1 MRKITALAML
11 AGPML
16 AARMTRDSEIDQSMR
31 RDMQFTVR
39 AEAIDEEARTVEL
52 SFSSEEPYERWW
64 GTEILDHADTA
75 IRLGRLNGG
84 GALLMD
90 HNSRDQVGVVE
101 RAWIS
106 GKKGR
111 ATVRFGRSARAQE
124 VFQDVQ
130 DGIRKLVSV
139 GYRIVEMV
147 LAQRDGDNA
156 TYRVTDWEPYEI
168 SLVSIPADTTVGVG
182 REGETPAF
190 DPRTLIQEENE
201 MLIGT
206 RNAGGGAAAPVVTT
220 TTGAA
225 ATTAQPVT
233 NEQRSTTPAQ
243 PATVDVNAIINAE
256 RDRSNT
262 IRAMAARLNCRDLGE
277 TAVGDGRSV
286 EQFVRDFE
294 AQAGNATTI
303 RTAETPA
310 IGMSENEVRRFSFTR
325 LMNAMANPTDT
336 QAQRAAGFEME
347 CSAAAIQRGHASAKA
362 GALRIPLDVLRA
374 DINGEARD
382 LSVGTATAGGHTV
395 ATDLLSGSFIE
406 LLRNRMA
413 LTGLGVRILGDLN
426 GNIAIPRQTG
436 GATAYWVGEG
446 AAPTESQQAFDQI
459 ALTPKTVAAFTD
471 MTRQLLMQS
480 SIDVEAFVRLDLATS
495 LALAIDLAG
504 ISGTGTANMPRG
516 LLNTAGIGSVVGG
529 ANGAAPSWANIVGL
543 ETAVANVNADV
554 GSMGY
559 LTNTKV
565 RGKLKLTQKFDGT
578 NGDPVWER
586 GNEMNGY
593 NATVS
598 NQIPSN
604 LVKGTS
610 GAVCSA
616 IIFGNW
622 ADMLIGMWGGLDV
635 LVNPY
640 ILSGTGSV
648 RIETFQSTD
657 VAIRHAESFAAMV
670 DALTA

>member
-1 MRKITALAML
+1 MNKVALALL
-11 AGPML
+11 AGTMMAGPQM
-16 AARMTRDSEIDQSMR
+16 RDSEPDQTLR
-31 RDMQFTVR
+31 RDMQFTLR
-39 AEAIDEEARTVEL
+39 AEAIDVEARTVEL

-106 GKKGR
+106 GRKGR

-182 REGETPAF
+182 REGEPPAF
-190 DPRTLIQEENE
+190 DPRSLVQEEDDDMNF
-201 MLIGT
+201 GT
-206 RNAGGGAAAPVVTT
+206 RNAGGGAAAPAAV
-220 TTGAA
+220 AA
-225 ATTAQPVT
+225 APAAPAVT
-233 NEQRSTTPAQ
+233 EQRSAVPAQ
-243 PATVDVNAIINAE
+243 PAAPAVDIAAIAAAE
-256 RDRSNT
+256 RDRSNH
-262 IRAMAARLNCRDLGE
+262 IRAMAARLNCRELGE
-277 TAVGDGRSV
+277 TAVNDGRSID
-286 EQFVRDFE
+286 QFIRDFE

-303 RTAETPA
+303 RTAETPL
-310 IGMSENEVRRFSFTR
+310 IGMGENDVRSFSFVR
-325 LMNAMANPTDT
+325 LMNALANPTDA
-336 QAQRAAGFEME
+336 QAQRAAGFELE
-347 CSAAAIQRGHASAKA
+347 CSAAALQRGHASAKA

-382 LSVGTATAGGHTV
+382 LNVGTATAGGHTV
-395 ATDLLSGSFIE
+395 ATDLLAGSFIE
-406 LLRNRMA
+406 LLRNAMA

-426 GNIAIPRQTG
+426 GNLAIPRQTG

-446 AAPTESQQAFDQI
+446 ASPTESQQAFDQV
-459 ALTPKTVAAFTD
+459 ALSPKTVAAFTD

-480 SIDVEAFVRLDLATS
+480 SIDVESFVRQDIALSIALALDLA
-495 LALAIDLAG
+495 G
-504 ISGTGTANMPRG
+504 VNGSGSANQPRG
-516 LLNTAGIGSVVGG
+516 LLNTTGIGSVIGG
-529 ANGAAPSWANIVGL
+529 ANGAAPTWEHVVKL
-543 ETAVANVNADV
+543 ETAVANANAEL
-554 GSMGY
+554 GSLGY

-565 RGKLKLTQKFDGT
+565 RGKLKLTQKFAGT

-593 NATVS
+593 RAAVS
-598 NQIPSN
+598 NQVPSN
-604 LVKGTS
+604 LTKGTS
-610 GAVCSA
+610 TNCSP
-616 IIFGNW
+616 IIYGNW

-648 RIETFQSTD
+648 RIEAFQSAD
-657 VAIRHAESFAAMV
+657 IAVRHAESFAVMG
-670 DALTA
+670 DALTD

>member
-1 MRKITALAML
+1 MMSKFAPALL
-11 AGPML
+11 AGTMMRAPLM
-16 AARMTRDSEIDQSMR
+16 RDSEVDQSLR

-39 AEAIDEEARTVEL
+39 AEAYDEEARTVEL

-75 IRLGRLNGG
+75 VRLGRLNNG

-101 RAWIS
+101 RAWIT

-111 ATVRFGRSARAQE
+111 AIVRFGRSARAQE
-124 VFQDVQ
+124 VFQDVI

-147 LAQRDGDNA
+147 LAHRDGDNA

-182 REGETPAF
+182 REGDAAPF
-190 DPRTLIQEENE
+190 DPRTLVQEEDD
-201 MLIGT
+201 MT
-206 RNAGGGAAAPVVTT
+206 FAARNAGGGAAAPAVVATPP
-220 TTGAA
+220 AA
-225 ATTAQPVT
+225 APAAGV
-233 NEQRSTTPAQ
+233 EQRSAAAPAA
-243 PATVDVNAIINAE
+243 PVDHTAIINAE
-256 RDRSNT
+256 RERSAT
-262 IRAMAARLNCRDLGE
+262 IRVMGARLNCGDLSE
-277 TAVGDGRSV
+277 AAVRDGRSV
-286 EQFVRDFE
+286 EQFIRDYE

-310 IGMSENEVRRFSFTR
+310 IGMSERDVRRFSFVR

-336 QAQRAAGFEME
+336 EAQRAAGFEME
-347 CSAAAIQRGHASAKA
+347 CSAAALQRGHASAKA
-362 GALRIPLDVLRA
+362 GSLRIPLDVLRS
-374 DINGEARD
+374 DINGEQRD
-382 LSVGTATAGGHTV
+382 LNVTTATAGGNTV
-395 ATDLLSGSFIE
+395 ATDLLGGSFIE
-406 LLRNRMA
+406 LLRNAMA

-446 AAPTESQQAFDQI
+446 NAPTESQQAFDQV

-471 MTRQLLMQS
+471 MTRQLLLQS
-480 SIDVEAFVRLDLATS
+480 SIDVESFVRMDLAVS
-495 LALAIDLAG
+495 LALALDLAG
-504 ISGTGTANMPRG
+504 VSGSGSSNQPRG
-516 LLNTAGIGSVVGG
+516 ILNTSGIGSVQGG
-529 ANGAAPSWANIVGL
+529 TNGAAPDWTHIVGL
-543 ETAVANVNADV
+543 ETAVANANAAL
-554 GSMGY
+554 GSLGY

-565 RGKLKLTQKFDGT
+565 RGKLKLTQKFSGT
-578 NGDPVWER
+578 NGDPVWEK

-593 NATVS
+593 AAAVS
-598 NQIPSN
+598 NQLPSN
-604 LVKGTS
+604 LTKGTAA
-610 GAVCSA
+610 GVCSA

-635 LVNPY
+635 LVNPF

-648 RIETFQSTD
+648 RIEAFQSAD
-657 VAIRHAESFAAMV
+657 IAVRHAESFAAMV

>member
-1 MRKITALAML
+1 MSKTALALL
-11 AGPML
+11 AGTMMAGPL
-16 AARMTRDSEIDQSMR
+16 LRDSEPDQTLR

-182 REGETPAF
+182 REGEPAAF
-190 DPRTLIQEENE
+190 DPRSLVQEEDE
-201 MLIGT
+201 MNFGT
-206 RNAGGGAAAPVVTT
+206 RNAGGGAAAPAAVVTAP
-220 TTGAA
+220 AA
-225 ATTAQPVT
+225 PAAV
-233 NEQRSTTPAQ
+233 EQRSVAAQ
-243 PATVDVNAIINAE
+243 PAAPVVDVAAIAAAE
-256 RDRSNT
+256 RDRSNH

-277 TAVGDGRSV
+277 TAVNDGRSV

-294 AQAGNATTI
+294 AQASNATTI
-303 RTAETPA
+303 RTAETPV
-310 IGMSENEVRRFSFTR
+310 IGMSENDVRSFSFVR
-325 LMNAMANPTDT
+325 LMNALANPTDA

-347 CSAAAIQRGHASAKA
+347 CSAAALQRGHASAKA

-382 LSVGTATAGGHTV
+382 LTVGTATAGGHTV
-395 ATDLLSGSFIE
+395 ATNLLAGSFIE
-406 LLRNRMA
+406 LLRNAMA

-426 GNIAIPRQTG
+426 GNLAIPRQTG
-436 GATAYWVGEG
+436 GATAYWVNEG
-446 AAPTESQQAFDQI
+446 GAPTESQQAFDQV

-471 MTRQLLMQS
+471 MTRQLLLQS
-480 SIDVEAFVRLDLATS
+480 SIDVEDFVRRDLAISIALALDLA
-495 LALAIDLAG
+495 G
-504 ISGTGTANMPRG
+504 VSGSGSANMPRG
-516 LLNTAGIGSVVGG
+516 ILNTTGIGSVIGG
-529 ANGAAPSWANIVGL
+529 ANGAAPTWEHVVKL
-543 ETAVANVNADV
+543 ETAVANANAEL
-554 GSMGY
+554 GNLGY

-565 RGKLKLTQKFDGT
+565 RGKLKLTQKFTGT

-586 GNEMNGY
+586 GNEVNGY
-593 NATVS
+593 RGVVS
-598 NQIPSN
+598 NQVPSN
-604 LVKGTS
+604 LTKGSATN
-610 GAVCSA
+610 CSPL
-616 IIFGNW
+616 IYGNW

-648 RIETFQSTD
+648 RIEAFQSAD
-657 VAIRHAESFAAMV
+657 IAVRHAESFAVMA
-670 DALTA
+670 DALTD

>member
-1 MRKITALAML
+1 MSKTALALL
-11 AGPML
+11 AGTMMAVPL
-16 AARMTRDSEIDQSMR
+16 IRDSEPDQTLR
-31 RDMQFTVR
+31 RDMQFTLR
-39 AEAIDEEARTVEL
+39 AEAIDVEARTVEL

-182 REGETPAF
+182 REGEPPAF
-190 DPRTLIQEENE
+190 DPRSLVQEEEE
-201 MLIGT
+201 MNFGT
-206 RNAGGGAAAPVVTT
+206 RNAGGGAAAP
-220 TTGAA
+220 AA
-225 ATTAQPVT
+225 PVAAPPATT
-233 NEQRSTTPAQ
+233 EQRSVPAQ
-243 PATVDVNAIINAE
+243 PAAPALDAVAIAVAE
-256 RDRSNT
+256 RDRSNH
-262 IRAMAARLNCRDLGE
+262 IRAMAARLNCRELGE
-277 TAVGDGRSV
+277 TAVNDGRSV

-294 AQAGNATTI
+294 AQAGNATTV

-310 IGMSENEVRRFSFTR
+310 IGMSERDVRNFSFLR
-325 LMNAMANPTDT
+325 LMNAMANPTNGE
-336 QAQRAAGFEME
+336 AQRSAGFEME
-347 CSAAAIQRGHASAKA
+347 CSAAALQRGHASARQ
-362 GALRIPLDVLRA
+362 GSLRIPLDVLRA
-374 DINGEARD
+374 DVHGEARD
-382 LSVGTATAGGHTV
+382 LNIGTATAGGHTV

-406 LLRNRMA
+406 LLRNAMA

-436 GATAYWVGEG
+436 GATAYWVSEG
-446 AAPTESQQAFDQI
+446 AAPTESQQAFDQV

-471 MTRQLLMQS
+471 VTRQLLIQS
-480 SIDVEAFVRLDLATS
+480 SIDVEALMRLDLATS
-495 LALAIDLAG
+495 IALAIDMAG
-504 ISGTGTANMPRG
+504 VNGSGTGGVPRG
-516 LLNTAGIGSVVGG
+516 LLNTSGIGSVVGG
-529 ANGAAPSWANIVGL
+529 VNGAAPDWADIVGL
-543 ETAVANVNADV
+543 ETKVANVNAAQ
-554 GSMGY
+554 GNMGY

-565 RGKLKLTQKFDGT
+565 RGKLKLTQRFDGT

-593 NATVS
+593 PAAVS

-604 LVKGTS
+604 LTKGTATES
-610 GAVCSA
+610 CSA

-622 ADMLIGMWGGLDV
+622 ADMIIGMWGGLDV

-648 RIETFQSTD
+648 RIETFQSAD
-657 VAIRHAESFAAMV
+657 VAVRHAESFAAMV

>member
-1 MRKITALAML
+1 MSKTALALL
-11 AGPML
+11 AGTMMAGPL
-16 AARMTRDSEIDQSMR
+16 LRDSEPDQTLR
-31 RDMQFTVR
+31 RDMQFTLR

-182 REGETPAF
+182 REGEPLAF
-190 DPRTLIQEENE
+190 DPRSLVQEEEDMNF
-201 MLIGT
+201 GT
-206 RNAGGGAAAPVVTT
+206 RNAGGGSAAPAPVV
-220 TTGAA
+220 AA
-225 ATTAQPVT
+225 PPAVAV
-233 NEQRSTTPAQ
+233 EQRSNGLAQ
-243 PATVDVNAIINAE
+243 PAPPALDAAAIAAAE
-256 RDRSNT
+256 RDRSNH
-262 IRAMAARLNCRDLGE
+262 IRAMAARLSCRELGE
-277 TAVGDGRSV
+277 TAVNDGRSV

-303 RTAETPA
+303 RTAETPI
-310 IGMSENEVRRFSFTR
+310 IGMTENDVRSFSFVR
-325 LMNAMANPTDT
+325 LLNALANPTDA
-336 QAQRAAGFEME
+336 QAQRSAGFELE
-347 CSAAAIQRGHASAKA
+347 CSAAALQRGNASAKA

-374 DINGEARD
+374 DIFGETRD
-382 LSVGTATAGGHTV
+382 LNVGTATAGGNTV
-395 ATDLLSGSFIE
+395 ATNLLAGSFIE
-406 LLRNRMA
+406 LLRNAMA

-426 GNIAIPRQTG
+426 GNLAIPRQTG
-436 GATAYWVGEG
+436 GATSYWVGEG
-446 AAPTESQQAFDQI
+446 SAPTESQQAFDQV
-459 ALTPKTVAAFTD
+459 ALSPKTVAAFTD
-471 MTRQLLMQS
+471 MTRQLLLQS
-480 SIDVEAFVRLDLATS
+480 SIDVEDFVRRDLALS
-495 LALAIDLAG
+495 IALELDRAG
-504 ISGTGTANMPRG
+504 INGSGSANMPRG
-516 LLNTAGIGSVVGG
+516 LLNTTGIGSVIGG
-529 ANGAAPSWANIVGL
+529 ANGAAPTWEHIVKL
-543 ETAVANVNADV
+543 ETAVAAANAEL
-554 GSMGY
+554 GNLGY

-565 RGKLKLTQKFDGT
+565 RGKLKLTQKFAGT

-586 GNEMNGY
+586 GNEVNGY
-593 NATVS
+593 RGVVS
-598 NQIPSN
+598 NQVPSD
-604 LVKGTS
+604 LTKGTS
-610 GAVCSA
+610 AGVCSP
-616 IIFGNW
+616 IIYGNF

-648 RIETFQSTD
+648 RIEAFQSAD
-657 VAIRHAESFAAMV
+657 IAVRHPESFAVMA
-670 DALTA
+670 DALPA

>member
-1 MRKITALAML
+1 MKNLAPALL
-11 AGPML
+11 AGTML
-16 AARMTRDSEIDQSMR
+16 YAHSTRDSEVDHSLR

-39 AEAIDEEARTVEL
+39 ADAVDEEARTVEL

-64 GTEILDHADTA
+64 GIEVLEHATSA
-75 IRLGRLNGG
+75 VRLGRLNGG

-101 RAWIS
+101 KAWLS
-106 GKKGR
+106 GTKGR
-111 ATVRFGRSARAQE
+111 AIVRFGRSARAQE
-124 VFQDVQ
+124 VFQDVV

-139 GYRIVEMV
+139 GYRIVDMV
-147 LAQRDGDNA
+147 LAARDGDNA

-182 REGETPAF
+182 REGDAPSF
-190 DPRTLIQEENE
+190 DPRTLIQKDDEDMNFA
-201 MLIGT
+201 T
-206 RNAGGGAAAPVVTT
+206 RNAGAGAGAPAPVIQPAA
-220 TTGAA
+220 TTGA
-225 ATTAQPVT
+225 PVS
-233 NEQRSTTPAQ
+233 EQRSLAQ
-243 PATVDVNAIINAE
+243 PIDHTAAIAAE
-256 RDRSNT
+256 RERSAT
-262 IRAMAARLNCRDLGE
+262 IRAMGARLNCGDLANA
-277 TAVGDGRSV
+277 AVGDGRSV

-310 IGMSENEVRRFSFTR
+310 IGLSENEVRRYSFVR
-325 LMNAMANPTDT
+325 LMNAIANPTDA
-336 QAQRAAGFEME
+336 QAQRAAGFEFE

-362 GALRIPLDVLRA
+362 GSLRIPLDVLRSG
-374 DINGEARD
+374 INGEQRD
-382 LSVGTATAGGHTV
+382 LNVGTATAGGNTV
-395 ATDLLSGSFIE
+395 STDLLAGSFIE
-406 LLRNRMA
+406 LLRNAMA

-426 GNIAIPRQTG
+426 GNLAIPRQTG

-446 AAPTESQQAFDQI
+446 AAPTESQQAFDQV

-480 SIDVEAFVRLDLATS
+480 SIDVESFVRLDLATS
-495 LALAIDLAG
+495 LALALDLAG
-504 ISGTGTANMPRG
+504 VSGTGTSNMPRG
-516 LLNTAGIGSVVGG
+516 ILNTSGIGSVQGG
-529 ANGAAPSWANIVGL
+529 TNGAAPTWEHIVGL

-554 GSMGY
+554 GSLGY
-559 LTNTKV
+559 LTNSKV
-565 RGKLKLTQKFDGT
+565 RGKLKLTQKFSGT
-578 NGDPVWER
+578 NGDPVWEK

-593 NATVS
+593 AAAVS

-604 LVKGTS
+604 LTKGS
-610 GAVCSA
+610 AAGVCSG
-616 IIFGNW
+616 IVYGNW
-622 ADMLIGMWGGLDV
+622 SDMLIGMWGGLDI

-648 RIETFQSTD
+648 RIEAFQSAD
-657 VAIRHAESFAAMV
+657 IAVRHAESFAAMV

>member
-1 MRKITALAML
+1 MCKTALALL
-11 AGPML
+11 AGTML
-16 AARMTRDSEIDQSMR
+16 GAPMTRDSEPDQSMR
-31 RDMQFTVR
+31 RDMQFTMR
-39 AEAIDEEARTVEL
+39 AEAFDETARTVEL

-75 IRLGRLNGG
+75 IRLGRLNNG

-106 GKKGR
+106 GRKGH
-111 ATVRFGRSARAQE
+111 AVVRFGRSARAQE
-124 VFQDVQ
+124 VFQDVI

-147 LAQRDGDNA
+147 LAHRDGDNA

-182 REGETPAF
+182 REGEAPAF
-190 DPRTLIQEENE
+190 DPRTLIQEVDD
-201 MLIGT
+201 MTIGT
-206 RNAGGGAAAPVVTT
+206 RNAGGGGAAPVTAAAP
-220 TTGAA
+220 AA
-225 ATTAQPVT
+225 PVAPAIEQRSNVPAQPVT
-233 NEQRSTTPAQ
+233 PTMDAS
-243 PATVDVNAIINAE
+243 AIIAAE

-277 TAVGDGRSV
+277 TAVNDGRSV

-303 RTAETPA
+303 RTAETPV
-310 IGMSENEVRRFSFTR
+310 IGMSENDVRRYSFVR
-325 LMNAMANPTDT
+325 LMNAMSNPTDA

-347 CSAAAIQRGHASAKA
+347 CSAAAIQRGLASAKA
-362 GALRIPLDVLRA
+362 GSLRIPLDVLRA

-395 ATDLLSGSFIE
+395 ATDLLSGSFID
-406 LLRNRMA
+406 LLRNAMA
-413 LTGLGVRILGDLN
+413 LSGLGVRILGDLN

-446 AAPTESQQAFDQI
+446 AAPTESQQAFDQV

-480 SIDVEAFVRLDLATS
+480 SIDVEAFVRMDLATQ
-495 LALAIDLAG
+495 LALAIDIAG

-516 LLNTAGIGSVVGG
+516 ILNTSGIGSVVGG

-543 ETAVANVNADV
+543 ETAVANVNAAQ
-554 GSMGY
+554 GNMGY

-565 RGKLKLTQKFDGT
+565 RGALKLTQKFAGT

-593 NATVS
+593 PATVS
-598 NQIPSN
+598 NQIASN

-622 ADMLIGMWGGLDV
+622 ADMIIGMWGGLDV
-635 LVNPY
+635 LVNPF

-648 RIETFQSTD
+648 RIEVFQSVD
-657 VAIRHAESFAAMV
+657 VAVRHAESFAAMV

>member
-1 MRKITALAML
+1 MSKTALALL
-11 AGPML
+11 AGTMMAGPL
-16 AARMTRDSEIDQSMR
+16 LRDSEPDQTLR

-182 REGETPAF
+182 REGEPAAF
-190 DPRTLIQEENE
+190 DPRSLVQEEDE
-201 MLIGT
+201 MNFGT
-206 RNAGGGAAAPVVTT
+206 RNAGGGAAAPAAVVTAP
-220 TTGAA
+220 AA
-225 ATTAQPVT
+225 PAAV
-233 NEQRSTTPAQ
+233 EQRSVAAQ
-243 PATVDVNAIINAE
+243 PAAPVVDVAAIAAAE
-256 RDRSNT
+256 RDRSNH

-277 TAVGDGRSV
+277 TAVNDGRSV

-294 AQAGNATTI
+294 AQASNATTI
-303 RTAETPA
+303 RTAETPV
-310 IGMSENEVRRFSFTR
+310 IGMSENDVRSFSFVR
-325 LMNAMANPTDT
+325 LMNALANPTDA

-347 CSAAAIQRGHASAKA
+347 CSAAALQRGHASAKA

-382 LSVGTATAGGHTV
+382 LNVGTATAGGNTV
-395 ATDLLSGSFIE
+395 ATNLLAGSFIE
-406 LLRNRMA
+406 LLRNAMA

-426 GNIAIPRQTG
+426 GNLAIPRQTG
-436 GATAYWVGEG
+436 GATAYWVNEG
-446 AAPTESQQAFDQI
+446 GAPTEGQQAFDQV

-471 MTRQLLMQS
+471 MTRQLLLQS
-480 SIDVEAFVRLDLATS
+480 SIDVEDFVRRDLAISIALALDLA
-495 LALAIDLAG
+495 G
-504 ISGTGTANMPRG
+504 VSGSGSANMPRG
-516 LLNTAGIGSVVGG
+516 ILNTTGIGSVIGG
-529 ANGAAPSWANIVGL
+529 ANGAAPTWEHVVKL
-543 ETAVANVNADV
+543 ETAVANANAEL
-554 GSMGY
+554 GNLGY

-565 RGKLKLTQKFDGT
+565 RGKLKLTQKFTGT

-586 GNEMNGY
+586 GNEVNGY
-593 NATVS
+593 RGVVS
-598 NQIPSN
+598 NQVPSN
-604 LVKGTS
+604 LTKGSATN
-610 GAVCSA
+610 CSPL
-616 IIFGNW
+616 IYGNW

-648 RIETFQSTD
+648 RIEAFQSAD
-657 VAIRHAESFAAMV
+657 IAVRHAESFAVMA
-670 DALTA
+670 DALTD